1 MTCVDAN
8 SMRKIQFDGAAVPN
22 PGNMGIGVVLI
33 ENNSIIEKISQK
45 LPGIGTN
52 NVAEYTALLGGI
64 NKALEVGWSNVI
76 IEGDSKLVI
85 NQVNGKWKTNK
96 DHLRIL
102 CSDVQKKLLK
112 FSYYQLNWISR
123 EKNSIADKLAVKAIR
138 FTEDPYHNYNQRDN
152 FNQKNL
158 KTIKIDEQETTCPR
172 CNNKC
177 IFSWQE
183 FKNGTRHIRQECPVH
198 GYIGYVPKNE
208 FFTNL
213 ADKKKD
219 KNQKDQ
225 KSLFDY

>member
-1 MTCVDAN
+1 MTYVGVN

-22 PGNMGIGVVLI
+22 PGNIGIGVVLI

-45 LPGIGTN
+45 LPDIGTN
-52 NVAEYTALLGGI
+52 NVAEYTALLRGI
-64 NKALEVGWSNVI
+64 NKALELGWSNVI
-76 IEGDSKLVI
+76 IEGDSMLVI
-85 NQVNGKWKTNK
+85 NQVNGKWKIHK

-102 CSDVQKKLLK
+102 CSNVQKELLN
-112 FSYYQLNWISR
+112 FGSYKLNWIPR
-123 EKNSIADKLAVKAIR
+123 EKNSIADELAVKAIG

-158 KTIKIDEQETTCPR
+158 KIKIDEPEITGPL
-172 CNNKC
+172 CNNEC

-198 GYIGYVPKNE
+198 GHIRYVPKND

-213 ADKKKD
+213 ADKKRD
-219 KNQKDQ
+219 KKQKDQ
-225 KSLFDY
+225 KSIFDY